1 MRMRKPSVG
10 ILLLVVLLVGCGG
23 ATATAVSTSL
33 ATSFPTSTVTAGAA
47 TSTATT
53 PALTPTPIPTLMG
66 SVSTIPPSTPATSGA
81 QVVTVQGSDRVNVR
95 ATASPTAAVIALF
108 GAGADVLVVGQD
120 TTGSDGARWV
130 HVQAGD
136 RDGYIRS
143 DLVSGPHA
151 SANALP
157 TPVFLATRTATLPAP
172 MIITPSTMSAVT
184 PTNTPLALIP
194 STIPATTAIPPATAT
209 TMAAPMSMPTV
220 ASTKA
225 ASAVPQKLQGTGQ
238 KASPPISLNAGLT
251 TFKMTHSGSSNFAVT
266 ILDKDAK
273 TIDLLANVIGRYNGS
288 TAIRVPTNGQYTLNV
303 DADGAWTIEVL
314 QPGKTEQA
322 SAVALPQTFTGM
334 GPLVTPLFTSG
345 GGALRLTM
353 KHSGKSNFAVTVL
366 DSKGNPIDLAANVIG
381 AFDGSKVVRLPS
393 QDAYVLVVEAD
404 GPWTIGANL

>member
-10 ILLLVVLLVGCGG
+10 ILLLVVLLVGCGS

-33 ATSFPTSTVTAGAA
+33 ATSFSTSTVTAGAA

-151 SANALP
+151 SAGVLP

-172 MIITPSTMSAVT
+172 MITPTPRMEGAATPSLVTVAVT
-184 PTNTPLALIP
+184 MPVMQVQTAVPTRAPTPSPTLAPTPKPTVIAAAPARSTVAAIATTGPTPQSQDDRETQMIAQGMETWRKLSPGTKPAYAQALIHQYPDTPRHPSVEEIVRAIDQFATTHPAAKEEDFGLSDLYLALP
-194 STIPATTAIPPATAT
+194 AGATIQQYLSLPDDQQRLQFGYEISVFNALPCG
-209 TMAAPMSMPTV
+209 
-220 ASTKA
+220 STKENMTA
-225 ASAVPQKLQGTGQ
+225 LARQLLSMHPEYANKPFADFYEQERMYQVTNGGTG
-238 KASPPISLNAGLT
+238 
-251 TFKMTHSGSSNFAVT
+251 
-266 ILDKDAK
+266 
-273 TIDLLANVIGRYNGS
+273 
-288 TAIRVPTNGQYTLNV
+288 
-303 DADGAWTIEVL
+303 
-314 QPGKTEQA
+314 
-322 SAVALPQTFTGM
+322 GM
-334 GPLVTPLFTSG
+334 GCAGVN
-345 GGALRLTM
+345 RLT
-353 KHSGKSNFAVTVL
+353 
-366 DSKGNPIDLAANVIG
+366 
-381 AFDGSKVVRLPS
+381 
-393 QDAYVLVVEAD
+393 
-404 GPWTIGANL
+404 